1 MNIEK
6 PKHKETIKTVTT
18 PAPEKKEVKVEV
30 KIVDVEYKQAPVDPV
45 QEVEEPT
52 IDLDASVQVQ
62 SMQEPTD
69 EDVEST
75 AAPAET
81 K

>member
-18 PAPEKKEVKVEV
+18 SAPEKKEVKVEV
-30 KIVDVEYKQAPVDPV
+30 KVVDVEYKQAPADPAP
-45 QEVEEPT
+45 EVADPT
-52 IDLDASVQVQ
+52 IDLDEPVQEQ

-69 EDVEST
+69 EDVESA